1 MSEVSCYDYPLV
13 IKKHMGHITISVPDL
28 GVTLVEDLLV
38 TGKIEPAMAVKIGK
52 MVLNAWLKAQNILK
66 EKSGGKKPF
75 GKPSNIKGSV
85 DIAMLD
91 LTPMGFSK
99 LVGVSKDTIVRD
111 CNRGIIQCRRTSG
124 GHFKIP
130 SSEIAIY
137 KEYLKNH
144 VRHASE
150 PWVKEALNKLRANN
164 EPSG

>member
-1 MSEVSCYDYPLV
+1 
-13 IKKHMGHITISVPDL
+13 MGHITISVPDL
-28 GVTLVEDLLV
+28 GVTLVEDLLI
-38 TGKIEPAMAVKIGK
+38 TGKIEPATAVKIGK

-66 EKSGGKKPF
+66 EKASSKKPF

-85 DIAMLD
+85 DIAMAD

-144 VRHASE
+144 IKYANE
-150 PWVKEALNKLRANN
+150 PWTQQALNSLRGNC
-164 EPSG
+164 EPHDQA

>member
-38 TGKIEPAMAVKIGK
+38 TGKIEPAIAVKIGK

-66 EKSGGKKPF
+66 EKSGSKKPF

-99 LVGVSKDTIVRD
+99 FVGVSKDTIVRD

-144 VRHASE
+144 VRHVSE

-164 EPSG
+164 